1 MKLHQV
7 TNTPL
12 YCGFFSTVSHWEKSE
27 VEIAGNMQ
35 GCLKMVNPEGFR
47 YSGFLNARAEANIR
61 HCSCLKHLHS
71 EVHTAVHNDERVYF
85 ASTHSL
91 ADNTQY
97 ENAWSVCNA

>member
-1 MKLHQV
+1 
-7 TNTPL
+7 
-12 YCGFFSTVSHWEKSE
+12 

-47 YSGFLNARAEANIR
+47 YSGFLNARAEANVL

-71 EVHTAVHNDERVYF
+71 EVRTAVHNDERVYF

-91 ADNTQY
+91 ADNTQRMRMHGVY
-97 ENAWSVCNA
+97 VMPDKETLHSWEEACSCL

>member
-1 MKLHQV
+1 
-7 TNTPL
+7 
-12 YCGFFSTVSHWEKSE
+12 
-27 VEIAGNMQ
+27 
-35 GCLKMVNPEGFR
+35 MVNPEGFR

-97 ENAWSVCNA
+97 ENAWSVCNAWQRDSAFMGGSMLLPLEPLHSQSGQTIVLKRLGI